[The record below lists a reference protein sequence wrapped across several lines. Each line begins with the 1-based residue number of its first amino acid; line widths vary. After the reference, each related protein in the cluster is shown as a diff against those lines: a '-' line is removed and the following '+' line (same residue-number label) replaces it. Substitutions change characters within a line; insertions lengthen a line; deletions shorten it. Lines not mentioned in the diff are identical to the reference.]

1 MSSTE
6 VKYLATCL
14 TEAITRAEKG
24 IGITLAEAEEI
35 RKPLVKLAAAIR
47 YCRWDAVR
55 MQFHWAYMDQ
65 NMRPG
70 EYFIGG
76 RLHSSGPQLGRPTA
90 QVWVGDQLMAAG
102 SPLKLLDKNEQVLPN
117 PPRILSAAE
126 NLLGA
131 IQDADLLLPTST
143 KLADSFAQL
152 GSAIAGTELQIIR
165 DRFRSAFNSRTA
177 RLPKKNGRA
186 YLEKGAKDIFIP
198 PAAGIETS
206 ESRAVRNIAMR
217 AKDLAL
223 CIERDENATVIEAAR
238 KALGDALSLQ
248 RAPVEAEENN
258 ATYAEHETAII
269 KGIADALGVT
279 EAELKES
286 HDKPAH
292 FDVNSP
298 EYLAAQRK
306 LTDALCAEGSEESD
320 PDCDALIANDPMMR
334 DLLDDD
340 KPIGEEDLPP
350 GVVYQDVDFSALEKL
365 VIDGF
370 KYVDDG
376 TWKSKP
382 LRPMIGD
389 AFSTENLSDEEA
401 EGFNIPFYEQPS
413 PTGRSKKGQTIG
425 YNYNVNLSFPYFKEL
440 ERAIRRN
447 TMSPVFGAPYGLQH
461 GINSTEDFYASIAP
475 PAVPDSIVKKNDR
488 ILEFNNGNTVYVG
501 EARTHFTAPLR
512 EEEFRAFLQNLE
524 GEFTY
529 RVPMDVVIDL
539 MDRLDAVPGNSDYNT
554 WIYVGMALRERFG
567 FTPKLGLV
575 LWRYWSKKG
584 SNFNETILRSKWE
597 SFK

>member
-1 MSSTE
+1 MSRTD
-6 VKYLATCL
+6 VITLVDLLVA
-14 TEAITRAEKG
+14 AIGRAEKEG
-24 IGITLAEAEEI
+24 PVHGDKREAMN
-35 RKPLVKLAAAIR
+35 KAMGKLAIAIKHCGWPDIR
-47 YCRWDAVR
+47 AQFGRNYADGLATGGVWDCRLT
-55 MQFHWAYMDQ
+55 
-65 NMRPG
+65 P
-70 EYFIGG
+70 
-76 RLHSSGPQLGRPTA
+76 
-90 QVWVGDQLMAAG
+90 
-102 SPLKLLDKNEQVLPN
+102 EQVEEMKVHLLSSPEN
-117 PPRILSAAE
+117 VIDRLFAGPKITVPEILLAAR
-126 NLLGA
+126 NLIVALEYLDHRNIISHQTGDTFAHLGA
-131 IQDADLLLPTST
+131 L
-143 KLADSFAQL
+143 
-152 GSAIAGTELQIIR
+152 IARAEFPIIR
-165 DRFRSAFNSRTA
+165 DRFRAAFNSRIA
-177 RLPKKNGRA
+177 RQPKKDGRVH
-186 YLEKGAKDIFIP
+186 LEKGAKDIFIP

-206 ESRAVRNIAMR
+206 ESKAVRNIAMR

-223 CIERDENATVIEAAR
+223 CIERGENSTVIEAAR
-238 KALGDALSLQ
+238 KALSDALSLQ

-350 GVVYQDVDFSALEKL
+350 GVVYQDADFSALEKL

-425 YNYNVNLSFPYFKEL
+425 YNYAVNLRFPRFKER

-447 TMSPVFGAPYGLQH
+447 TMSPVLGAPYDMQH
-461 GINSTEDFYASIAP
+461 GINSTEDFYASIVP

-488 ILEFNNGNTVYVG
+488 ILEFDNGNTVYVG
-501 EARTHFTAPLR
+501 EARTHFNAPLS
-512 EEEFRAFLQNLE
+512 EEKFRAFLQNLE